1 MLQQDGASIHSA
13 HNVTE
18 YLSPIAG
25 QLMPWPSQSPDLS
38 IIENFWAIIKYR
50 VARKRYSNRV
60 ELIEVIRDEWSQI
73 GADPNHKILRA
84 LCESMPRRL

>member
-1 MLQQDGASIHSA
+1 MLQQDGASIHTA

-18 YLSPIAG
+18 YLSPIAA

-38 IIENFWAIIKYR
+38 IIENLWAIIKYR
-50 VARKRYSNRV
+50 VARKRYSNIV
-60 ELIEVIRDEWSQI
+60 ELIEVIRDEWRQI

-84 LCESMPRRL
+84 LCESMPKRL